1 MAVEYPYKQ
10 YLRDERGKYIKVY
23 ARTEEELAE
32 KVQARQAEIAHLIK
46 LQNNPTIR
54 VYALIWMKMQ
64 PAGLSA
70 SRLEDFDLALRR
82 HILPH
87 IGDMHI
93 MDVTAT
99 NIAALMKAEANM
111 SRSMQQKIVYV
122 LKGIFALAVS
132 EGLVSTNPCETL
144 RAGGKTTQQKDSLT
158 PEQREKLLDAVRGT
172 RAYTFVMVGLYAG
185 LRTEEALAVKWDA
198 VTLDGDTPCINVR
211 RKLLWEKGKREPVI
225 YDDLKTDAAWRI
237 VTIPDALVECLRAEK
252 ETGASDFVIH
262 DTKGQPCTEAAFR
275 SIWSLVERRQMDEY
289 RPKKR
294 RLQAKE
300 LDDAGKKANRRGFH
314 TGCPHT
320 IDFHVTPHTL
330 RRSYATE
337 LILGGADIATA
348 QYLLG
353 HKKGETTLNWY
364 VKIMQGRPADTIK
377 KVRAAFPGGADN

>member
-1 MAVEYPYKQ
+1 MAVKYPYQQ

-23 ARTEEELAE
+23 AQTEAELAE
-32 KVQARQAEIAHLIK
+32 KVKARQAEIARLIM
-46 LQNNPTIR
+46 LQKNPT
-54 VYALIWMKMQ
+54 VQVEALVWMKMQ

-87 IGDMHI
+87 IGDLHI
-93 MDVTAT
+93 MDVTASH
-99 NIAALMKAEANM
+99 IAALMQAESHM

-132 EGLVSTNPCETL
+132 EGLVPTNPCETL
-144 RAGGKTTQQKDSLT
+144 KAGGKTVEQKDSLT
-158 PEQREKLLDAVRGT
+158 PEQREKLIDAVRGT

-185 LRTEEALAVKWDA
+185 LRTEEALGLKWDA
-198 VTLDGDTPCINVR
+198 VTLDGETPCINVR
-211 RKLLWEKGKREPVI
+211 RKLLWEKGKPEPVV
-225 YDDLKTDAAWRI
+225 YDDLKTSAARRV
-237 VTIPDALVECLRAEK
+237 VTIPDALVEALRAEK
-252 ETGASDFVIH
+252 DTGASDFVIH
-262 DTKGQPCTEAAFR
+262 DTKGQPCTQAAFR

-294 RLQAKE
+294 RSKAQE
-300 LDDAGKKANRRGFH
+300 VDADGNKANRRGFH

-320 IDFHVTPHTL
+320 LDFAVTPHTL

-377 KVRAAFPGGADN
+377 KVRAAFPSSGGN